1 MGFLRNLFKKTSDNE
16 KLLSEGNQHIQYLV
30 NKIEDLEE
38 KLEKFQSDKINYE
51 LIIVNLKNELVSLQK
66 DKERLQQLLDQKN
79 EVPCFLGD
87 HDNFESGDPL
97 SHNNNFTDEDI
108 TDDDIADDDFL
119 TEKSIR
125 IDGVILDENNP
136 AFIDAFDI
144 VNNSNESLFLTGKAG
159 TGKTTFLKYLVSQL
173 KKKFIALAP
182 TGVAAVNAGG
192 VTLHSFF
199 QLSFSPYLPDD
210 SRLTIEE
217 LKFNKDKLDIIKNV
231 ETIIIDEI
239 SMVRCDII
247 DAISQ
252 ILQTLRHN
260 NKPFGGVQMVFIGDL
275 FQLSPIADSRFWEF
289 LGEFYKN
296 EFFFESYAF
305 KNKKFKY
312 IELEKIYRQSDPIF
326 IDLLNRV
333 RENETTVSD
342 LQLLNSR
349 LRNINNHSLDGYIT
363 LSTHRK
369 DADSLNSIKLTKLTT
384 KLFSF
389 NSIIT
394 GMFDKKSAPA
404 DMLLSIKVGAQVMLL
419 KNNLPD
425 YYNGSMGVVEKI
437 EEERSINENGEELVE
452 DVIYI
457 KLYSNNEVVKV
468 FRNVWEEHKYTYNR
482 EKKRIEPEVI
492 GTFTQFPIKLA
503 WAITIHKSQG
513 LTFDKVII
521 DAGKAFTHGQTY
533 VALSRCRSLDGTLL
547 KTRIDKKSIIV
558 NENVLE
564 FMQQQI
570 KNKQDYFDYD
580 DIPF

>member
-1 MGFLRNLFKKTSDNE
+1 MGFFSNFFKKTSDDEILFSGKN
-16 KLLSEGNQHIQYLV
+16 KHIQFLFS
-30 NKIEDLEE
+30 KIEKLEE
-38 KLEKFQSDKINYE
+38 KLEKLQAEKLDYE
-51 LIIVNLKNELVSLQK
+51 LMIINLKNELLSLKK
-66 DKERLQQLLDQKN
+66 DKEELQQRLIQRDKISSFSSP
-79 EVPCFLGD
+79 EPY
-87 HDNFESGDPL
+87 
-97 SHNNNFTDEDI
+97 DEDHI
-108 TDDDIADDDFL
+108 FTPFN
-119 TEKSIR
+119 EKEEPLYSDENSPSQENNE
-125 IDGVILDENNP
+125 IDGVILDKNNL
-136 AFIDAFDI
+136 AFIDAFDSI
-144 VNNSNESLFLTGKAG
+144 NNSNDSLFLTGKAG
-159 TGKTTFLKYLVSQL
+159 TGKTTFLKYLTSQL
-173 KKKFIALAP
+173 KKKFIVLAP
-182 TGVAAVNAGG
+182 TGMSAVNAGG

-199 QLSFSPYLPDD
+199 QLSFSPYLPND

-369 DADSLNSIKLTKLTT
+369 DADSLNSIKLAKLTT
-384 KLFSF
+384 KLYSF

-394 GMFDKKSAPA
+394 GMFDEKSAPA
-404 DMLLSIKVGAQVMLL
+404 DILLSIKVGAQVMLL

-437 EEERSINENGEELVE
+437 EEERSINENGEELIE

-513 LTFDKVII
+513 LTFDKAII
-521 DAGKAFTHGQTY
+521 DAGKAFTHGQIY
-533 VALSRCRSLDGTLL
+533 VALSRCRMLDGILL
-547 KTRIDKKSIIV
+547 KTRIDQKSILV
-558 NENVLE
+558 NKDVLE
-564 FMQQQI
+564 FMQQMNDE
-570 KNKQDYFDYD
+570 KDYFDD

>member
-239 SMVRCDII
+239 SMVRCDV
-247 DAISQ
+247 IS
-252 ILQTLRHN
+252 
-260 NKPFGGVQMVFIGDL
+260 
-275 FQLSPIADSRFWEF
+275 
-289 LGEFYKN
+289 
-296 EFFFESYAF
+296 
-305 KNKKFKY
+305 
-312 IELEKIYRQSDPIF
+312 
-326 IDLLNRV
+326 
-333 RENETTVSD
+333 
-342 LQLLNSR
+342 
-349 LRNINNHSLDGYIT
+349 
-363 LSTHRK
+363 
-369 DADSLNSIKLTKLTT
+369 
-384 KLFSF
+384 
-389 NSIIT
+389 
-394 GMFDKKSAPA
+394 
-404 DMLLSIKVGAQVMLL
+404 
-419 KNNLPD
+419 
-425 YYNGSMGVVEKI
+425 
-437 EEERSINENGEELVE
+437 
-452 DVIYI
+452 
-457 KLYSNNEVVKV
+457 
-468 FRNVWEEHKYTYNR
+468 
-482 EKKRIEPEVI
+482 
-492 GTFTQFPIKLA
+492 
-503 WAITIHKSQG
+503 
-513 LTFDKVII
+513 
-521 DAGKAFTHGQTY
+521 
-533 VALSRCRSLDGTLL
+533 
-547 KTRIDKKSIIV
+547 
-558 NENVLE
+558 
-564 FMQQQI
+564 
-570 KNKQDYFDYD
+570 
-580 DIPF
+580 